1 MGGISGFLITGAL
14 FMSPTIVLAF
24 TGAAGFL
31 FGVVSPAVF
40 EQATPDAKPTPA
52 TAAVADTVPEVSD
65 APVLPG
71 PDSLWEVTTVTTVAG
86 SAPTTTM
93 ASLCANIEDLKAP
106 PVAVTG
112 PQCDGQ
118 QFIEAGKTV
127 SWTTDCAAVKGTG
140 SLTVA
145 DDGQSFGGDVTAA
158 TAGQD
163 TSLHVMGKVTGTCT
177 KS

>member
-1 MGGISGFLITGAL
+1 
-14 FMSPTIVLAF
+14 MSPTIALTF
-24 TGAAGFL
+24 TAAAGFL
-31 FGVVSPAVF
+31 FGVVSPAVID
-40 EQATPDAKPTPA
+40 QVTPDAEPTPA
-52 TAAVADTVPEVSD
+52 TAAVADTPPQMSD

-71 PDSLWEVTTVTTVAG
+71 PDSLWEITTVTTVAG
-86 SAPTTTM
+86 QAPTTTT
-93 ASLCANIEDLKAP
+93 ASLCAGGEDLKAP

-118 QFIEAGKTV
+118 QFSEAGKTV

-140 SLTVA
+140 SITVA
-145 DDGQSFGGDVTAA
+145 EDGQTFGGDITAS

-163 TSLHVMGKVTGTCT
+163 TTLHVMGKVTGTCT

>member
-1 MGGISGFLITGAL
+1 
-14 FMSPTIVLAF
+14 MSPTIVLTF
-24 TGAAGFL
+24 TAAAGFL
-31 FGVVSPAVF
+31 FGVMSPAVID
-40 EQATPDAKPTPA
+40 QVVPDAKPTPA
-52 TAAVADTVPEVSD
+52 TEAVANTPPEVSE

-71 PDSLWEVTTVTTVAG
+71 PDSLWEITTITTIAG
-86 SAPTTTM
+86 QAPTTTT
-93 ASLCANIEDLKAP
+93 ASLCANVEDLKAP
-106 PVAVTG
+106 PVVVTG

-118 QFIEAGKTV
+118 QFSEAGKTV

-140 SLTVA
+140 SLTIA

-158 TAGQD
+158 SAGQD